1 MPASAREPNR
11 ISTLQDATG
20 RAAANGAT
28 GAHTRPGHTNA
39 FQVPNPL
46 ESAVGLAKLLHDR
59 TRDFNAGV
67 RNQVIEMLSL
77 ELTEADHV
85 VQDLLMSLRTD
96 LGDLTDSIEQIDL
109 RKVVDQVA
117 QELATSRHI
126 RVSVRGDAAVRADVD
141 VATQI
146 IRNLL
151 RCVIYLQG
159 HNINV
164 EIGRGFSKVFVEISY
179 DGESPRPGLLDNMF
193 DGKKPYDSTELPFD
207 LSVSV
212 ARQLAHALVGDVA
225 VTEAKG
231 KRDAFELSLPLTL
244 GHHRVKTVIAD
255 SIFDPAPDGPSRT
268 DISDII
274 ERGGP
279 EMVFQPIMDIRTH
292 ATGEANTVGYEALA
306 RFPLASPP
314 EWLEAAGHAGKRLEL
329 ELAAI
334 AAAVTAFTPSNRPGF
349 LTVNLSDPTLLAAE
363 LLPALQGMDT
373 GLTVV
378 ELSEVALI
386 KSYEATNRAMQALR
400 DRGVRLAIDNV
411 GAGEIDLW
419 SILRLKPDMIK
430 IDMSLVRGIDSN
442 PTNRALIRGLAAMAT
457 DLGIIVIAEGIENAE
472 ERDLLI
478 DAGIEFGQG
487 YLLGK
492 PQHLLDLV
500 PTT

>member
-1 MPASAREPNR
+1 MPASDRQSKR
-11 ISTLQDATG
+11 IATLQDATG
-20 RAAANGAT
+20 RGIANGAT
-28 GAHTRPGHTNA
+28 GADTRPGQTNA
-39 FQVPNPL
+39 FHLPNPL

-117 QELATSRHI
+117 QELATSRQI

-141 VATQI
+141 VATHM

-151 RCVIYLQG
+151 RCVTYLHGQ
-159 HNINV
+159 NINV

-179 DGESPRPGLLDNMF
+179 DGESPQTGALDNMF
-193 DGKKPYDSTELPFD
+193 ESDRPYDSTELPFD
-207 LSVSV
+207 LSASV
-212 ARQLAHALVGDVA
+212 ARQLARALLGDVTIA
-225 VTEAKG
+225 EKKG
-231 KRDAFELSLPLTL
+231 SRDAFELALPLTL

-255 SIFDPAPDGPSRT
+255 SIFDPAPDGPTRSDVT
-268 DISDII
+268 DII

-279 EMVFQPIMDIRTH
+279 EMVFQPIMDIRAH
-292 ATGEANTVGYEALA
+292 ASGETTTVGYEALA

-334 AAAVTAFTPSNRPGF
+334 ATAVTAFAPADQPGF
-349 LTVNLSDPTLLAAE
+349 LTVNLSDQTLLAPE
-363 LLPALQGMDT
+363 LLPILQGMEI
-373 GLTVV
+373 GLAVV

-386 KSYEATNRAMQALR
+386 KSYEATSRAMEALR
-400 DRGVRLAIDNV
+400 DRGMRLAIDNV

-419 SILRLKPDMIK
+419 SILRLKPEIIK
-430 IDMSLVRGIDSN
+430 IDMSLVRGIDTI
-442 PTNRALIRGLAAMAT
+442 PTNRALILGLAAMAN
-457 DLGIIVIAEGIENAE
+457 DLGIMVIAEGIEKAE

-478 DAGIEFGQG
+478 EAGIELGQG

-492 PQHLLDLV
+492 PQHLLALT
-500 PTT
+500 PTP